1 VRCPAKPRGFTLIE
15 VLVALVILAIS
26 ILGIASLMSTTT
38 KYNAS
43 GGRLTEATTLI
54 QDRLEILRITPYTMI
69 LTTGDVMPGST
80 GISYG
85 RNWGVAANADDTLKV
100 ANVTVNWNDGVNHSV
115 SILSAI
121 AK

>member
-1 VRCPAKPRGFTLIE
+1 MRCPAKPRGFTLIE

-54 QDRLEILRITPYTMI
+54 QDKLEEFRITPYTMI
-69 LTTGDVMPGST
+69 NNESPV
-80 GISYG
+80 
-85 RNWGVAANADDTLKV
+85 K
-100 ANVTVNWNDGVNHSV
+100 
-115 SILSAI
+115 
-121 AK
+121 

>member
-1 VRCPAKPRGFTLIE
+1 MRCSARSEGFTLIE
-15 VLVALVILAIS
+15 ILVSLVILSIS

-43 GGRLTEATTLI
+43 GGRLTEATTFV
-54 QDRLEILRITPYTMI
+54 QDRLEIFTITPYTKI
-69 LTTGDVMPGST
+69 KSTGDVMPGAT

-85 RNWGVAANADDTLKV
+85 RNWGVVANADDTLKV
-100 ANVTVNWNDGVNHSV
+100 ADVTVNWKDGVNHSV
-115 SILSAI
+115 SIRSAI